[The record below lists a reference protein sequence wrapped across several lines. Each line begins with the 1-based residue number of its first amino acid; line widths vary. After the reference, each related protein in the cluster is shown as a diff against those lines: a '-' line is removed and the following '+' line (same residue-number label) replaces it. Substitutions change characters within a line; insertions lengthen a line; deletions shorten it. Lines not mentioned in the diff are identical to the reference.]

1 MLFGGVPV
9 GEALVK
15 LGNGLDNISTLID
28 AGLKLSEENVMGVGI
43 DVVTHGG
50 GFFLKKGV
58 DKLVP
63 DVESVGSKVLK
74 TGVDIKMDGAGKI
87 GNAIND
93 KYRSK

>member
-1 MLFGGVPV
+1 M
-9 GEALVK
+9 
-15 LGNGLDNISTLID
+15 
-28 AGLKLSEENVMGVGI
+28 
-43 DVVTHGG
+43 VVV
-50 GFFLKKGV
+50 FFLKKGV

-93 KYRSK
+93 QYKKK

>member
-43 DVVTHGG
+43 DGSTLIINKAGRSG
-50 GFFLKKGV
+50 IKKM
-58 DKLVP
+58 VP
-63 DVESVGSKVLK
+63 SGSTDETILK
-74 TGVDIKMDGAGKI
+74 TGLDIKTKMIEKT
-87 GNAIND
+87 GNAVND